1 MQKIMT
7 GTTIRETVT
16 NRDFASGPKINL
28 PPNKNICIKEDKIH
42 K

>member
-1 MQKIMT
+1 MQKITT
-7 GTTIRETVT
+7 GTTIREIVID
-16 NRDFASGPKINL
+16 RDFASGPNINL